1 MSAPTQAATVA
12 SALRIAIVLCAV
24 LAACATPST
33 PFEGHPVLVGIDFVG
48 NNSISAGDLRDK
60 IATQATSGFFSKT
73 ARYYDADL
81 FAIDQKRI
89 LRWYN
94 EKGFYEAKIT
104 RAEERADSEGRVS
117 LVVHIDE
124 GRRARVQSI
133 QFAGAQPLSGDEL
146 GDIDGALPMHVND
159 SFDEDDYEKSKEVI
173 RQQLRE
179 HGFAEAQVTGE
190 VRVNP
195 EDATAQIVYRM
206 EPGKDRKSVV

>member
-48 NNSISAGDLRDK
+48 NNSISSGDLRDK
-60 IATQATSGFFSKT
+60 IATQSTSGFFSKT

-89 LRWYN
+89 VRWYN
-94 EKGFYEAKIT
+94 EKGFYQAKIT
-104 RAEERADSEGRVS
+104 NVEEQTDREGRVR

-124 GRRARVQSI
+124 GKRTRIASVEYQGQESLR
-133 QFAGAQPLSGDEL
+133 PREL
-146 GDIDGALPMHVND
+146 KNIDDALPLHRGD
-159 SFDEDDYEKSKEVI
+159 KFDEDVYDKS
-173 RQQLRE
+173 
-179 HGFAEAQVTGE
+179 
-190 VRVNP
+190 
-195 EDATAQIVYRM
+195 
-206 EPGKDRKSVV
+206 